1 MSLTMT
7 MAELYDQ
14 YYSVYPDK
22 ANLYRGDT
30 EMPNHCHNR
39 VTFYPS
45 GNNTASSLDQIKTIK
60 DIFTGESVFTQIIPE
75 PDWLNTPLMSSEV
88 KKYTFSEP
96 KGKVGELPQYVDGAF
111 GKSLRFQSSGQL
123 DDRWYDWRVQNWDTK
138 WDAYDVTVTDDD
150 PECLEIEFNT
160 AWSPPEAI
168 CHKIREDF
176 PDIGI
181 SWFYDEPGC
190 EIAGYL

>member
-1 MSLTMT
+1 
-7 MAELYDQ
+7 
-14 YYSVYPDK
+14 
-22 ANLYRGDT
+22 
-30 EMPNHCHNR
+30 MPNHCHNR
-39 VTFYPS
+39 VTFYAHHSDS
-45 GNNTASSLDQIKTIK
+45 GDSEKQIAKIK
-60 DIFTGESVFTQIIPE
+60 QIFEDEECFTQIIPE

-123 DDRWYDWRVQNWDTK
+123 DDRWYDWRLANWDTK
-138 WDAYDVTVTDDD
+138 WDAYDVHIVDDD
-150 PECLEIEFNT
+150 PDQLEVEFET

-168 CHKIREDF
+168 CHQIREDY
-176 PDIGI
+176 PDLSV

>member
-1 MSLTMT
+1 
-7 MAELYDQ
+7 
-14 YYSVYPDK
+14 
-22 ANLYRGDT
+22 
-30 EMPNHCHNR
+30 MPNHCHNR

-45 GNNTASSLDQIKTIK
+45 GDNTDSSLDQIETIK

-75 PDWLNTPLMSSEV
+75 PDWANTPLMSSDV
-88 KKYTFSEP
+88 KGIVYDR
-96 KGKVGELPQYVDGAF
+96 GKVGELPQYVENPF
-111 GKSLRFQSSGQL
+111 KRLVFKSTDRT

-138 WDAYDVTVTDDD
+138 WDAYDVEVTDDD
-150 PECLEIEFNT
+150 PECLEITFNT

-168 CHKIREDF
+168 CHALREQY
-176 PDIGI
+176 PDLSF